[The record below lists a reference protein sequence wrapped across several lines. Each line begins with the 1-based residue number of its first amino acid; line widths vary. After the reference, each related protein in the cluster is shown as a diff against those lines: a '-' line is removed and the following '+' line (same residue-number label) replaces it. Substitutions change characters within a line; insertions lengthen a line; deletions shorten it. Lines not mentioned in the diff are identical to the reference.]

1 MSDEVSIPVHVPNVL
16 GSFRFILSAAAWPF
30 GMTDANTFLALH
42 GTAHILGV
50 LATPLGKLLGQ

>member
-1 MSDEVSIPVHVPNVL
+1 MSDEVSIPMHVPNVL
-16 GSFRFILSAAAWPF
+16 GYFRFILIAAAWPF

>member
-1 MSDEVSIPVHVPNVL
+1 MHVPNVL
-16 GSFRFILSAAAWPF
+16 GYFRFILIAAAWPF